1 MTARDSAEHSEL
13 FPFPALRALRASVA
27 HSSAP
32 PVEIRHFILVDYEN
46 VQPSDFSR
54 LAGRDVEMWI
64 FVGQQ
69 QKNRLPFDLVE
80 AVVASKRLT
89 RLVAIS
95 GSGRNAL
102 DFHLAFYAGRLAAAH
117 PGAAF
122 HLVSRDRGFDPLV
135 VHLRE
140 MGHAAHRTP
149 DLPAASALPP
159 AEHSDAVPSS
169 APEETTAVSAAPK
182 TTARRIRRRTTAS
195 APPPAPASA
204 TMVLPA
210 VDPIAELLT
219 LSVRRLEKAGPN
231 GRPKT
236 RRRLESSLA
245 ALPPVKP
252 SADLLAE
259 VIGRLVEM
267 GTLSFDD
274 KGRVSYPA

>member
-1 MTARDSAEHSEL
+1 M
-13 FPFPALRALRASVA
+13 A

-32 PVEIRHFILVDYEN
+32 LADVRHFILVDYEN

-89 RLVAIS
+89 RFVAIS

-122 HLVSRDRGFDPLV
+122 HLVSRDRGFDPLI
-135 VHLRE
+135 VHLEE
-140 MGHAAHRTP
+140 MGHHARRTP
-149 DLPAASALPP
+149 DLPAASALPFAEGYVAAPSP
-159 AEHSDAVPSS
+159 AAEEPSF
-169 APEETTAVSAAPK
+169 APAPTAPRSTAASKATAAPK
-182 TTARRIRRRTTAS
+182 ATARRIRRRTTAD
-195 APPPAPASA
+195 APAPAPEP
-204 TMVLPA
+204 VA
-210 VDPIAELLT
+210 VPQMDSIAELLT

-267 GTLSFDD
+267 GHLSFDD
-274 KGRVSYPA
+274 KGRVTYPA